1 MMDNYSITGW
11 DIGGANIKAARINY
25 NAAEDRIESIKST
38 SRFFPMWDKEKEP
51 LSILE
56 EINLELGES
65 NIYGVTMTAELADR
79 FESKIEGINYI
90 INLFEKNY
98 NDKEI
103 YYYNYHGT
111 AEKKENI
118 IDLDKLA
125 AANWAVSAL
134 FAAEYFDDFILFD
147 IGSTSTDIIPVI
159 SKEIAAEG
167 FTDLQRLHSG
177 ELIYLGYLR
186 SSLSYLV
193 KKIPYQGKMIDVI
206 NEYFANTADLHL
218 LKGIINK
225 KEYTIPAPDSGKK
238 TKKTAAARI
247 ARLISLDLNISNL
260 KEIKLAA
267 NYIYQKEIELIYDKL
282 LQVYSRIDPE
292 LNLPLLA
299 NKGALKFAEDLKKKS
314 SFNFIALEEEIA
326 ILENNIL
333 SATAAAFLLIKK
345 SGVNNG

>member
-1 MMDNYSITGW
+1 MDDFSITGW

-25 NAAEDRIESIKST
+25 NTVEDKIESIKSI
-38 SRFFPMWDKEKEP
+38 SRFFPMWDKREDP
-51 LSILE
+51 LPIIE
-56 EINLELGES
+56 EINLELGDS
-65 NIYGVTMTAELADR
+65 SFYGVTMTAELADR

-103 YYYNYHGT
+103 FYYSNNG
-111 AEKKENI
+111 APAKKENI
-118 IDLDKLA
+118 IDLEKIA

-134 FAAEYFDDFILFD
+134 FVAEFLDDFILFD

-159 SKEIAAEG
+159 NKEIAADG
-167 FTDLQRLHSG
+167 FTDIERLHSG

-193 KKIPYQGKMIDVI
+193 KNIPYQGKMIDVI

-225 KEYTIPAPDSGKK
+225 KEYTIPTPDNGEK
-238 TKKTAAARI
+238 TKIAAAARI

-260 KEIKLAA
+260 KEIELTAD
-267 NYIYQKEIELIYDKL
+267 YIYQKEIELIYEKL
-282 LQVYSRIDPE
+282 IQVYSRIDPE
-292 LNLPLLA
+292 LKLPLLA

-314 SFNFIALEEEIA
+314 SFDFIDLEDKIS
-326 ILENNIL
+326 ILKNNIL
-333 SATAAAFLLIKK
+333 SATAAAFLLI
-345 SGVNNG
+345 NNKVV

>member
-1 MMDNYSITGW
+1 MDDFSITGW

-25 NAAEDRIESIKST
+25 NTVEDKIESIKSI
-38 SRFFPMWDKEKEP
+38 SRFFPMWDKRGDP
-51 LSILE
+51 LPIIE
-56 EINLELGES
+56 EINLELGDS
-65 NIYGVTMTAELADR
+65 SFYGVTMTAELADR

-103 YYYNYHGT
+103 FYYSNNG
-111 AEKKENI
+111 APAKKENI
-118 IDLDKLA
+118 IDLEKIA

-134 FAAEYFDDFILFD
+134 FVAEFLDDFILFD

-159 SKEIAAEG
+159 NKEIAADG
-167 FTDLQRLHSG
+167 FTDIERLHSG

-193 KKIPYQGKMIDVI
+193 KNIPYQGKMIDVI

-225 KEYTIPAPDSGKK
+225 KEYTIPTPDNGEK
-238 TKKTAAARI
+238 TKIAAAARI

-260 KEIKLAA
+260 KEIELTAD
-267 NYIYQKEIELIYDKL
+267 YIYQKEIELIYEKL
-282 LQVYSRIDPE
+282 IQVYSRIDPE
-292 LNLPLLA
+292 LKLPLLA

-314 SFNFIALEEEIA
+314 SFDFIDLEDKIS
-326 ILENNIL
+326 ILKNNIL
-333 SATAAAFLLIKK
+333 SATAAAFLLI
-345 SGVNNG
+345 NNKVV

>member
-1 MMDNYSITGW
+1 MDDFSITGW

-25 NAAEDRIESIKST
+25 NAAEGKIKSIKSS
-38 SRFFPMWDKEKEP
+38 SRFFPMWNKEKDP
-51 LSILE
+51 LPVLE
-56 EINLELGES
+56 EINLELGKS
-65 NIYGVTMTAELADR
+65 SIYGVTMTAELADR

-103 YYYNYHGT
+103 YYYNNNGAA
-111 AEKKENI
+111 AEKENI
-118 IDLDKLA
+118 IDLAKIA

-134 FAAEYFDDFILFD
+134 FAAQFFDDFILFD

-159 SKEIAAEG
+159 SKKIAAEG
-167 FTDLQRLHSG
+167 FTDLERLHSG

-225 KEYTIPAPDSGKK
+225 NEYTIPTPNSGDKSKK
-238 TKKTAAARI
+238 AAAARI
-247 ARLISLDLNISNL
+247 ARLISLDLNLSNL
-260 KEIKLAA
+260 KEIELAA
-267 NYIYQKEIELIYDKL
+267 DYIYQKEIEVIYEKL

-299 NKGALKFAEDLKKKS
+299 NRGALKFAEDLKKKS
-314 SFNFIALEEEIA
+314 SFNFIALEDEIP

-333 SATAAAFLLIKK
+333 SAAAAAFLLIKK
-345 SGVNNG
+345 VV